1 MGDKRII
8 EYFSQK
14 LWKKGYIEH
23 VNVVVNVNT
32 KMDLNSIK
40 ACERDSCGSEYG
52 LEANFC
58 EGDDELSR
66 FINDLECID

>member
-8 EYFSQK
+8 KYFSQK
-14 LWKKGYIEH
+14 FWKKSHIED
-23 VNVVVNVNT
+23 VNLVLNVNT
-32 KMDLNSIK
+32 KMDLNSMK
-40 ACERDSCGSEYG
+40 ACERDSSGSEYG
-52 LEANFC
+52 LEASLC